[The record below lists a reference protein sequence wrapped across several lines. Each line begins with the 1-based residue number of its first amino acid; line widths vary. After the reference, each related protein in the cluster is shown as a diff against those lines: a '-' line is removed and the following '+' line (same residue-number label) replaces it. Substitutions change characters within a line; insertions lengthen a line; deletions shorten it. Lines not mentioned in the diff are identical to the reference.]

1 MLAWLERHQLLLLA
15 AAVAAFALAVAAR
28 VVAGHS
34 PPPIEF
40 RPAPALAPGTPI
52 RVHVAGAVLRPGVY
66 ALKAGQRA
74 EDALAAA
81 GGPADDADTDGVNL
95 ARRLGDE
102 DQVVVPTRGESSP
115 KPSAANR
122 PLDINTATADALNS
136 LPGIGDVYAR
146 RIVDSRRVDGAFRST
161 RELLDRKV
169 LPKAT
174 FEKVQGLI
182 VVVP

>member
-1 MLAWLERHQLLLLA
+1 MLAWLERHQPLLLA

-28 VVAGHS
+28 VLVGHA

-40 RPAPALAPGTPI
+40 QPAPALAPGTPI

-66 ALKAGQRA
+66 SLKAGQRA

-81 GGPADDADTDGVNL
+81 GGPSDEADIDAVNL

-102 DQVVVPTRGESSP
+102 DQVVVPARGDLSP
-115 KPSAANR
+115 RPSVAKR
-122 PLDINTATADALNS
+122 PIDINTATADALNS
-136 LPGIGDVYAR
+136 LPGIGEVYAR

-161 RELLDRKV
+161 RDLLDRKV

-182 VVVP
+182 VAVP